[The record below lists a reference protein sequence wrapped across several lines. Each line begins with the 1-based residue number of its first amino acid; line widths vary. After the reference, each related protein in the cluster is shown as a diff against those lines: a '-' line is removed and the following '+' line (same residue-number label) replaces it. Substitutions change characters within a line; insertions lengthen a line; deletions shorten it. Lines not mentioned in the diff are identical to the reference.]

1 MLNKDKCEKEIRKFM
16 NETIDK
22 FNEEYNENISHIDF
36 PIVFNRRH
44 NNRGYYKFK
53 RTGYTPMEFG
63 FSLYMLEEEN
73 KENVKNTILHELAHF
88 LATKIYQDN
97 CQHDSRWEGT
107 CRKLGMKEISA
118 KHKRTLDE
126 TLKAY
131 RYWVVCSCNPNK
143 PVALY
148 HQMRKDTLAKF
159 ERNAYRCNKCGNSD
173 LVVIDTKMNKVL
185 VGELEKEEV

>member
-1 MLNKDKCEKEIRKFM
+1 MNKERCEKEIRKFM
-16 NETIDK
+16 NDTIDK

-44 NNRGYYKFK
+44 HNRGYYRFRKIE
-53 RTGYTPMEFG
+53 YTPIEFG
-63 FSLYMLEEEN
+63 FSLYMLEDEN
-73 KENVKNTILHELAHF
+73 KENVKQTVLHELAHYI
-88 LATKIYQDN
+88 TSEIHQDN
-97 CQHDSRWEGT
+97 CNHDSRWEET
-107 CRKLGMKEISA
+107 CRKLKMKEISA
-118 KHKRTLDE
+118 KHRMTLDE
-126 TLKAY
+126 TLKSY
-131 RYWVVCSCNPNK
+131 RYHVYCTCNLEK